1 MSFASLD
8 FLIFFSVVL
17 VVVLFLQ
24 RLKNTLYKELFFLAA
39 SYFFYGYWDWR
50 FCFLLLFVTVA
61 SYITARFAHKK
72 LAFQLALLYHLLFLV
87 FLNISIFSLKVLNR
101 LLIEILVHFQLYF
114 LLEYRFTRFKH

>member
-72 LAFQLALLYHLLFLV
+72 LAFSVGVVIPLV
-87 FLNISIFSLKVLNR
+87 VLG
-101 LLIEILVHFQLYF
+101 FF
-114 LLEYRFTRFKH
+114 